1 MDKKLFSW
9 IILFFIFLLAFIV
22 FILVSEYKNMD
33 RLEIEYPDIPKEAY
47 DYRKSNLKVWAINLL
62 LKFLVP
68 LLFLI
73 TGLSNKIGTFAGGKG
88 RGLFISGVIYVV
100 IFSIIDLLVSLPTS
114 FYSSFVLKH
123 RYGLSNQSI
132 YRWLEVV
139 LKSFL
144 LNTIAFSLIIWFP
157 YYLMYRSPNRW
168 WLYLGLLSIPV
179 IVFITFISPMYIDP
193 IFNQYTSIEDG
204 ELGQEIK
211 QLLKKAGIEDAEIY
225 EVDKS
230 KDTREMNAYMTGVF
244 KSKRI
249 VLWDTTISKLSK
261 EEILSV
267 TAHEIGHYVKGHIW
281 KGIVL
286 GGIGSIF
293 IMYLVYKTSNWILI
307 NSNGSFGFNR
317 LYDIASIPLIL
328 LVLNFYMFFANPIVN
343 VSSRYMEK
351 EADNIEIE
359 LTKNKETAIS
369 TIFKLYEESLSIPR
383 SSNIFKIWYHSHP
396 TAEERVEFFS
406 NYMD

>member
-9 IILFFIFLLAFIV
+9 IILFLIFLLAFIV